1 MNALKGSIADIL
13 AKKWWVLLL
22 RGALAIAFGFLT
34 WTQPAI
40 TLAALVMFFGIYVLA
55 DGALGVWTAIAGHKE
70 LDHWIA
76 LLLWGLVG
84 IGVGIMTFTA
94 PGLTAIALLFY
105 VAIWAIATGL
115 LQIVAAI
122 RLRKEIEGEWLLGLG
137 GLVSVTFG
145 VMLVSRPG
153 AGALAVLWIIGA
165 YAVIFGFIVVVLAFK
180 ARSFGK
186 RLAAA

>member
-1 MNALKGSIADIL
+1 M
-13 AKKWWVLLL
+13 
-22 RGALAIAFGFLT
+22 
-34 WTQPAI
+34 
-40 TLAALVMFFGIYVLA
+40 
-55 DGALGVWTAIAGHKE
+55 
-70 LDHWIA
+70 
-76 LLLWGLVG
+76 
-84 IGVGIMTFTA
+84 A
-94 PGLTAIALLFY
+94 PRA
-105 VAIWAIATGL
+105 
-115 LQIVAAI
+115 
-122 RLRKEIEGEWLLGLG
+122 G